1 MVVNGVAIT
10 AEQIEAGK
18 ARMKTGPFTFLDV
31 QSALQKAGVP
41 EANSVAYRAADRL
54 MQIQR
59 MAGLIVFKSKVWTPC
74 AS

>member
-1 MVVNGVAIT
+1 MIVNGVAIT

-18 ARMKTGPFTFLDV
+18 ARMTQGPFTYFDI
-31 QSALQKAGVP
+31 QSALCKAGVP
-41 EANSVAYRAADRL
+41 EADSVAYRAADRL

-59 MAGLIVFKSKVWTPC
+59 KAGLIKFKSKVWTPC